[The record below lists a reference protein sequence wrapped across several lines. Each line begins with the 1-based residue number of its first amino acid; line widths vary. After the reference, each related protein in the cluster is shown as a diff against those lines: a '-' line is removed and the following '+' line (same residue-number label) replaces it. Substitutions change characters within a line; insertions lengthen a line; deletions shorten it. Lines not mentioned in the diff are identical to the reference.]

1 MSSVE
6 YTIVAA
12 IDFGTTYSGYV
23 FSLGVDQTKFYF
35 PQTWAAG
42 HGELV
47 SLKTPT
53 SLLLNPDQTFNSFG
67 YEAEDK
73 FAELAFDEKE
83 AEFYHFRKFKM
94 DLHFKNLRKESSIY
108 DVSGKPASAIKV
120 FSLSIKY
127 LKDHCLKV
135 IKERGVLNNPKDVR
149 FVLTVPAIWTDRS
162 KQFMRVAANQAGI
175 PDKQLVLALEPEAA
189 SIYCQRVP
197 IENLKYGQNDKMKT
211 TGARYLVAD
220 IGGGTADFSVHE
232 VEENGSLTELYRA
245 SGGPYGGMYVDQ
257 EYLKIY
263 NLLFGQ
269 GTIEQLKHDD
279 MIEYLTIT
287 REFETKKRTVSKS
300 QGCQFITR
308 LSPVLNQ
315 KYSDNEKKRI
325 IESSCLKGH
334 VSIFKDKLK
343 LSQEVLEGFFKDS
356 LDNIVKHVQT
366 ILKHTRNID
375 TILLVGGYSESPML
389 QETFR
394 SEFKGKQIII
404 PQDCNLAVM
413 KGAVLFGFNP
423 QHISARILRYSYG
436 VGREKNLTPGNIQ
449 KKDDTPIRKVLRDAN
464 RPLIK

>member
-1 MSSVE
+1 M
-6 YTIVAA
+6 IV
-12 IDFGTTYSGYV
+12 
-23 FSLGVDQTKFYF
+23 
-35 PQTWAAG
+35 
-42 HGELV
+42 
-47 SLKTPT
+47 
-53 SLLLNPDQTFNSFG
+53 
-67 YEAEDK
+67 
-73 FAELAFDEKE
+73 
-83 AEFYHFRKFKM
+83 
-94 DLHFKNLRKESSIY
+94 
-108 DVSGKPASAIKV
+108 
-120 FSLSIKY
+120 
-127 LKDHCLKV
+127 
-135 IKERGVLNNPKDVR
+135 
-149 FVLTVPAIWTDRS
+149 
-162 KQFMRVAANQAGI
+162 
-175 PDKQLVLALEPEAA
+175 
-189 SIYCQRVP
+189 
-197 IENLKYGQNDKMKT
+197 
-211 TGARYLVAD
+211 
-220 IGGGTADFSVHE
+220 GGTADFSIHE

-263 NLLFGQ
+263 NLLFGE

-315 KYSDNEKKRI
+315 KYSDEEKKRI

-343 LSQEVLEGFFKDS
+343 LSHELLEGFFKDS

-366 ILKHTRNID
+366 ILKHTKNID

-436 VGREKNLTPGNIQ
+436 VECEKRFDSNKHPEERRYTDKEGVERCKQVFSQIIAKDTKVPSTGKAVTRIGHPLFKNQMHFTLRIYFTDKDNPIVVDESFQQLGTLHVAAPDHIKEKWKAEEVFVFGLTEIKVSANI
-449 KKDDTPIRKVLRDAN
+449 KGTDSTFETILDL
-464 RPLIK
+464 LE